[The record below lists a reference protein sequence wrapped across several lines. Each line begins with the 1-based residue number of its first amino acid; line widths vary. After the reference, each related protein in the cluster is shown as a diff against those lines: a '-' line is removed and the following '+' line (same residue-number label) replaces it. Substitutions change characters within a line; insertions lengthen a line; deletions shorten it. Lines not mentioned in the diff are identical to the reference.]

1 MAAVPGAV
9 DPVPGVVLPVV
20 LVRRE
25 VVDRTAA
32 VGNLN
37 KNKLLLTVKLN
48 KIYRLIKCSVFIFL
62 ATIYSK

>member
-37 KNKLLLTVKLN
+37 ENKLLLTVKLN
-48 KIYRLIKCSVFIFL
+48 KI
-62 ATIYSK
+62 